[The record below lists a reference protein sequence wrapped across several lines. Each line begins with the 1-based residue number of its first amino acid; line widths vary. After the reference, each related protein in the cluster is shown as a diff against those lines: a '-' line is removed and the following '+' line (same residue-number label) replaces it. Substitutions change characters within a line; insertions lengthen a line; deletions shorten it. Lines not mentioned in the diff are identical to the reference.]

1 MRLEPAAER
10 VDHEL
15 LGEHA
20 RELLRTRRQRF
31 AELGRA
37 GDRRAVRELAV
48 SVDSAAGL
56 ARAPLADGVEVLE
69 TQADRIHDVVARRA
83 NRIRAML
90 GEALTQRALDL
101 AALVAGKRRHVPQRP
116 RRR

>member
-15 LGEHA
+15 LSEHA
-20 RELLRTRRQRF
+20 RELLRPRRQRF

-48 SVDSAAGL
+48 SIDGAARL
-56 ARAPLADGVEVLE
+56 ARAPLPDGVEVLE
-69 TQADRIHDVVARRA
+69 PEADRIHDVVAGRA

-90 GEALTQRALDL
+90 GEALAQRARDL
-101 AALVAGKRRHVPQRP
+101 AVLVVG
-116 RRR
+116 